1 MKAFRQLRRM
11 VNREDPDYPVWFF
24 FVLVDVTRVLPWGL
38 CWGGLLMINAVWGFQ
53 LCHQLRADL
62 GPVA

>member
-24 FVLVDVTRVLPWGL
+24 FVLVDMSRVLPWGL
-38 CWGGLLMINAVWGFQ
+38 CVCGGA
-53 LCHQLRADL
+53 C
-62 GPVA
+62 